1 VTLFLAREVGV
12 QGGAAWRVCAMPGQ
26 GEVRTREVLEDD
38 VLEEHREEE

>member
-1 VTLFLAREVGV
+1 
-12 QGGAAWRVCAMPGQ
+12 MPGQ